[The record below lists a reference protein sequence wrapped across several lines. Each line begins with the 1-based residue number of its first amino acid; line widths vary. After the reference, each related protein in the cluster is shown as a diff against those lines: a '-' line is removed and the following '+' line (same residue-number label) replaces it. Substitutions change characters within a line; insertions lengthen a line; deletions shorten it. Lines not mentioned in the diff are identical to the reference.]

1 VPPLDFLGELAD
13 LMPHAVVVTPGV
25 EDAYGE
31 FVASGATFVVSGQ
44 VEGELV
50 QVRDALGHEVTASHV
65 IYCGAFYGLTVTLHR
80 YTLPAAFG
88 PPRDLLKA
96 IRVDPVS
103 DESGPLFE
111 VVYLP

>member
-1 VPPLDFLGELAD
+1 VTPLDFLGELAD
-13 LMPHAVVVTPGV
+13 LMPHTVVVTPGV

-31 FVASGATFVVSGQ
+31 FVASGAALAIRCQ
-44 VEGELV
+44 IEGEKV
-50 QVRDALGHEVTASHV
+50 QVRDSLGHEVTASHT
-65 IYCGAFYGLTVTLHR
+65 IYCGDFSGLTVTLHR

-103 DESGPLFE
+103 DESGTLFE